1 MRMDAMALQGG
12 GNALTAPLL
21 QNTSDDV
28 LSDIWDWCTIKG
40 CRSVALAGRLY
51 LRKSP
56 TDKFRSVLGAPA
68 RRAYWQGAIRS
79 SHRGQPGDVQDTRKA
94 DILPAP
100 EPVSAFWSICELWF
114 AVLARLIT
122 DLFWHAGGGRGAGD
136 TRRERIRGQAETL
149 PGRFAGGSRRA
160 RMSERVAL
168 TPERR
173 WRRGHDILRAALP
186 DQGGM
191 GR

>member
-56 TDKFRSVLGAPA
+56 TDKFRSVEGAPVG
-68 RRAYWQGAIRS
+68 RAYLQGAICS
-79 SHRGQPGDVQDTRKA
+79 PHRGQPGDVQNPRKA
-94 DILPAP
+94 DILPTP
-100 EPVSAFWSICELWF
+100 EPVSAFRSIREFRF
-114 AVLARLIT
+114 AALARLIA
-122 DLFWHAGGGRGAGD
+122 DLLWHAGGGRGAGD
-136 TRRERIRGQAETL
+136 ARRERVRGQAETL
-149 PGRFAGGSRRA
+149 PGRVAGGS
-160 RMSERVAL
+160 
-168 TPERR
+168 
-173 WRRGHDILRAALP
+173 D
-186 DQGGM
+186 
-191 GR
+191 